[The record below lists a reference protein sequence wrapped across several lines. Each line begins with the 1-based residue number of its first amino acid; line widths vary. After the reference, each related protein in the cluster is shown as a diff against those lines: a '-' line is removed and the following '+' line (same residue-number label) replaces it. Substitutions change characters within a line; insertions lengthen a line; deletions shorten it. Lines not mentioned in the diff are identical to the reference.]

1 MKTQIKDKRNR
12 FEPFQKVL
20 VKVLNTASDS
30 PIWTSAWYGHYD
42 ASTNRHCLIGAK
54 WVDDNEIIPFE
65 GNESKLNQIA
75 K

>member
-1 MKTQIKDKRNR
+1 MSKCTHKNNR

-20 VKVLNTASDS
+20 VKVLDVASYN
-30 PIWTSAWYGHYD
+30 PIWTPAWYGHYD

-54 WVDDNEIIPFE
+54 WVEDSEIIPFE

>member
-1 MKTQIKDKRNR
+1 MKTPIKDKRNR

-20 VKVLNTASDS
+20 VKVLDVTSDN

-42 ASTNRHCLIGAK
+42 ASTNTHCLIGAK
-54 WVDDNEIIPFE
+54 WVNDDEIIPFE